1 MDFFAKY
8 SGVNFQALLAKAVA
22 PAKARPVAPAVEPPV
37 VVPVDAPIRPSSVP
51 VSAPREPEPAGHYAQ
66 AASLVPRPPL
76 LPPPVA
82 KLQITVEPKAIHPP
96 LAPAKAML
104 IPHPPLVPPPIH
116 LQTPKVVPAK
126 AQPKVSAMQP
136 PRPDVVPAM
145 QPPRSKVAAV
155 PRSSLDDVAP
165 EQKRMAETD
174 DLEYFKRRLK
184 NQYRAGRN
192 RTFYDVLN
200 RLGPEAAAPLYV
212 PKTSGQGFYA
222 STASS
227 SKAPAVTGEPAA
239 TGAGSGGTS
248 SSSKAAVA
256 SRSRPAE

>member
-22 PAKARPVAPAVEPPV
+22 PAKARPVAPAEPPV
-37 VVPVDAPIRPSSVP
+37 VVPVAAPIRPSSVP
-51 VSAPREPEPAGHYAQ
+51 VSAPREPEPAGHYAK
-66 AASLVPRPPL
+66 AASLVPKPPSSPPPLVPRPPSS
-76 LPPPVA
+76 PPPVA
-82 KLQITVEPKAIHPP
+82 KLQITLEPKAHP
-96 LAPAKAML
+96 LAPAQAKQL
-104 IPHPPLVPPPIH
+104 PHPPLHPPPGYI
-116 LQTPKVVPAK
+116 QGFAPKAH
-126 AQPKVSAMQP
+126 SL
-136 PRPDVVPAM
+136 
-145 QPPRSKVAAV
+145 SG
-155 PRSSLDDVAP
+155 RSSLDDVAP
-165 EQKRMAETD
+165 VPPERKRKQDEAELD
-174 DLEYFKRRLK
+174 YFKRRLK

-200 RLGPEAAAPLYV
+200 RLGAEAAAPLYV
-212 PKTSGQGFYA
+212 PRTAGQNVYA